1 MANLFQIG
9 AVGNVTDN
17 CGGLGS
23 VVNII
28 KNGVLKT
35 ICILIPV
42 ALIAF
47 GLFDLGKAV
56 IASDE
61 KEVKAA
67 QSRFIKRIIYAI
79 VIFLVPALVTFIMQI
94 VALGADS
101 SETSTTSWADC
112 WNSLYIVNKSQ
123 ILLILFYL
131 DILNML

>member
-1 MANLFQIG
+1 MTNLFQIG

-23 VVNII
+23 IVNII

-47 GLFDLGKAV
+47 GIFDLGKAV

-112 WNSLYIVNKSQ
+112 WNSLYILNK
-123 ILLILFYL
+123 
-131 DILNML
+131 

>member
-9 AVGNVTDN
+9 VVGNVSDN
-17 CGGLGS
+17 CGGLAP

-28 KNGVLKT
+28 KNGVLKV

-42 ALIAF
+42 ALIAY
-47 GLFDLGKAV
+47 GLLDLGKAV

-67 QSRFIKRIIYAI
+67 QGRFIKRIVYAI
-79 VIFLVPALVTFIMQI
+79 VIFLIPAIVTFIMQI
-94 VALGADS
+94 VSLGADS

-112 WNSLYIVNKSQ
+112 WNSLYIVNK
-123 ILLILFYL
+123 
-131 DILNML
+131 